1 MYTATPSIYNGHI
14 NQATTT
20 YWGIQ
25 MSKHTKALADFKA
38 LIARLNAEDR
48 MFHMD
53 DDILEHG
60 DLFTFTEKVEFGVII
75 DAARRELSA
84 DEFDNIAYGGKAE

>member
-1 MYTATPSIYNGHI
+1 
-14 NQATTT
+14 
-20 YWGIQ
+20 
-25 MSKHTKALADFKA
+25 MSKHTNALNNFKA

-53 DDILEHG
+53 DDILDHG

-75 DAARRELSA
+75 DTARRELSA
-84 DEFDNIAYGGKAE
+84 KEFDNIAYGSDEE